1 MNRIAL
7 INKDLFAD
15 LLRFGKVI
23 LPDYSYSVVSKELPI
38 EEALK
43 IILKLGNPIEYPS
56 QYIIVAYDCSDNT
69 NELPISTVKELI
81 ATDAD
86 GKRLFSSQFRDDLII
101 QPERYESIFQEYLE
115 SSFQKEKITKG
126 IVAFRTLCGLNVAD
140 NYDEE
145 VSVIYR
151 GLSNRIRFRHHFQL
165 PAEERN
171 EPYSLMISYD
181 RHAPY
186 PKGWI
191 GYFYDLIETFCYHS
205 NPNLGYSDM
214 VINGT
219 SIYKQ
224 ISALQQS
231 SKLKQIE
238 DAIKDEKFTQL
249 CNKFFYRPGG
259 YMAPYIFFVLRDG
272 FRDTESFFKHAS
284 LIENLKIQYPDAFD
298 SASIFIGGF
307 FGFEKFYDDYY
318 TALNLPIF
326 GRKPPFRAA
335 ESVPAAADETPKK
348 VDLTY
353 ADNPVISGPK
363 EDAKDEIVE
372 STSQNSS
379 YSNDSLNGIFL
390 AGTDL
395 FKNMYYI
402 IDSCLKP
409 GKYRDSILAG
419 LSKYK
424 DDDTVLEIIRELLV
438 SQKENQKLIKTYLT
452 LSRYQVKEF
461 NDIRDSFRLS
471 ENK

>member
-23 LPDYSYSVVSKELPI
+23 LPDYSDSVVSKELPI

-43 IILKLGNPIEYPS
+43 LILDSGNPIEYPS
-56 QYIIVAYDCSDNT
+56 QYIIVAYDNPGHAK
-69 NELPISTVKELI
+69 ELPISSVKELI

-101 QPERYESIFQEYLE
+101 QPERYEPIFQEYLE
-115 SSFQKEKITKG
+115 GSFQKEKITKG

-151 GLSNRIRFRHHFQL
+151 GISNRIRFRHHFQL
-165 PAEERN
+165 PAEERY

-186 PKGWI
+186 PKGRI

-205 NPNLGYSDM
+205 NPNLGYSDT

-219 SIYKQ
+219 SIFRQ
-224 ISALQQS
+224 ISALPQS

-259 YMAPYIFFVLRDG
+259 YMVPYIFFVLRDG

-335 ESVPAAADETPKK
+335 EPVPAAADETPKK

-363 EDAKDEIVE
+363 ADAKDETAS
-372 STSQNSS
+372 STPQNPS
-379 YSNDSLNGIFL
+379 YSNDSSNGIFPE
-390 AGTDL
+390 GTDL
-395 FKNMYYI
+395 FNNMYYI

-409 GKYRDSILAG
+409 GKYKDSILAG

-424 DDDTVLEIIRELLV
+424 DDDNTLEIIRKLLV
-438 SQKENQKLIKTYLT
+438 SQKENQKLIKTHLT

>member
-43 IILKLGNPIEYPS
+43 IILELGNPIEYPS
-56 QYIIVAYDCSDNT
+56 QYIIVAYDCPDNT

-101 QPERYESIFQEYLE
+101 QPGRYESIFQEYLE
-115 SSFQKEKITKG
+115 GSFQKEKITKG

-151 GLSNRIRFRHHFQL
+151 GISNRIRFRHHFQL

-205 NPNLGYSDM
+205 NPNLGYSDT

-219 SIYKQ
+219 SIFRQ
-224 ISALQQS
+224 ICTLPQS

-259 YMAPYIFFVLRDG
+259 YMVPYIFFVLRDG

-335 ESVPAAADETPKK
+335 ESVPASADETPKK

-363 EDAKDEIVE
+363 ADAKDETGE
-372 STSQNSS
+372 STPQNPS

-390 AGTDL
+390 EGTDL

-438 SQKENQKLIKTYLT
+438 SQKRKSEIDKDV
-452 LSRYQVKEF
+452 S
-461 NDIRDSFRLS
+461 DSFEIS
-471 ENK
+471 SKGVQ

>member
-43 IILKLGNPIEYPS
+43 LILDSGNPIEYPS
-56 QYIIVAYDCSDNT
+56 QYIIVAYDNLGHDD
-69 NELPISTVKELI
+69 ELPISTVKELI

-101 QPERYESIFQEYLE
+101 QPERYEPIFQEYLE
-115 SSFQKEKITKG
+115 GSFQKEKITKG

-151 GLSNRIRFRHHFQL
+151 GISNRIRFRHHFQL
-165 PAEERN
+165 PAEERY

-186 PKGWI
+186 PKGRI

-205 NPNLGYSDM
+205 NPNLGYSDT

-219 SIYKQ
+219 SIFRQ
-224 ISALQQS
+224 ISALPQS

-259 YMAPYIFFVLRDG
+259 YMVPYIFFVLRDG

-335 ESVPAAADETPKK
+335 EPVPAAADETPKK

-363 EDAKDEIVE
+363 ADAKDETAS
-372 STSQNSS
+372 STPQNPS
-379 YSNDSLNGIFL
+379 YSNDSSNGIFPE
-390 AGTDL
+390 GTDL
-395 FKNMYYI
+395 FNNMYYI

-409 GKYRDSILAG
+409 GKYKDSILAG

-424 DDDTVLEIIRELLV
+424 DDDNTLEIIRKLLV
-438 SQKENQKLIKTYLT
+438 SQKENQKLIKTHLT